1 MKFVVKIQNLQLE
14 NQTSKRA
21 EVQKFTF
28 LNSVRELV
36 KVVVAEKFYSYP
48 KCSLAEAFSM
58 MESDGV
64 RVIVEMPE
72 A

>member
-1 MKFVVKIQNLQLE
+1 MKLVVKIQNLQLE
-14 NQTSKRA
+14 NQTSKR

-28 LNSVRELV
+28 LTSVRELV

-48 KCSLAEAFSM
+48 KCFLAEAFNM
-58 MESDGV
+58 MGSDGV